1 MSAIFHA
8 LFEKYGPSL
17 TFEQAAEALH
27 YKSVKTAY
35 TARRRGI
42 FPIRTIDLGGRLGC
56 STTDVSE
63 FLDTGIPQK
72 NLPSVPQ
79 SRKPGRPRKNERLQR
94 SHSLQV
100 TSQIS
105 EG

>member
-17 TFEQAAEALH
+17 TFEQAAEALN

-42 FPIRTIDLGGRLGC
+42 FPIRTFDLGGRLGC
-56 STTDVSE
+56 SVVDVSE
-63 FLDTGIPQK
+63 FLNTGIPQK

-79 SRKPGRPRKNERLQR
+79 SRKPGRPTKASRF
-94 SHSLQV
+94 
-100 TSQIS
+100 
-105 EG
+105 EGRN